1 MFLFYT
7 HVFRLRLL
15 PQVLRDVSRIDTSTT
30 ILGERIDFP
39 VCIAPTGMHK
49 FAHPDGELA
58 TAKGM

>member
-1 MFLFYT
+1 M
-7 HVFRLRLL
+7 
-15 PQVLRDVSRIDTSTT
+15 LRDVSRIDTSTT